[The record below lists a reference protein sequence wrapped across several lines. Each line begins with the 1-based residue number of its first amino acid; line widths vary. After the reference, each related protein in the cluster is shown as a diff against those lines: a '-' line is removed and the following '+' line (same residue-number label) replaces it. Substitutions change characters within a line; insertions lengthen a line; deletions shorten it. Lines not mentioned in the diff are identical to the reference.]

1 MQLTLLKG
9 YPDLIGRRQAICG
22 YGTGPAVY
30 NSTTGDIVT
39 IPGYERYIDALFGGV
54 LDTTGAIIAYARPSG
69 SGARQT
75 WALFYATASSGAALA
90 NSSTAAAGLTFQIGG
105 FVGEY

>member
-30 NSTTGDIVT
+30 NNVTGDVIT
-39 IPGYERYIDALFGGV
+39 IPGYERYIDAIFGGV
-54 LDTTGAIIAYARPSG
+54 LDTTGVILAHAKPSG

-75 WALFYATASSGAALA
+75 WALFYTTLSTGLPLA
-90 NSSTAAAGLTFQIGG
+90 NASTAASGLIFQVGG
-105 FVGEY
+105 FAGEY

>member
-30 NSTTGDIVT
+30 NATTGDPIT
-39 IPGYERYIDALFGGV
+39 IPGYERYIDAIFGGV
-54 LDTTGAIIAYARPSG
+54 LDTTGTIIAHAKPSG

-75 WALFYATASSGAALA
+75 WALFYSTYSSGAALA
-90 NSSTAAAGLTFQIGG
+90 NNSTAASGLIFQVGG
-105 FVGEY
+105 FAGEY